1 MEETDAERQQRQT
14 RENFIAEV
22 KKKIDNHNQ
31 KTEDKTTTY
40 VKILGLLVDPI
51 NQAGLHSQEI
61 TDKLELYRT
70 SPPILQGL
78 RELYEIYGVLSKN
91 DKRWVINKF
100 GAQFYYQINELLM
113 GFGGSTAKKVENIA
127 AIRTFSNMPINLNGI
142 VEAGSVWL
150 SEPTNQK
157 DINKI
162 ILQAQKTGEEVTLHI
177 RFKPTGG
184 QVSI

>member
-1 MEETDAERQQRQT
+1 MFIYYQYYYTTMEETDAERQQRQT

-78 RELYEIYGVLSKN
+78 RELYEIYGALSKN
-91 DKRWVINKF
+91 D
-100 GAQFYYQINELLM
+100 
-113 GFGGSTAKKVENIA
+113 
-127 AIRTFSNMPINLNGI
+127 
-142 VEAGSVWL
+142 
-150 SEPTNQK
+150 
-157 DINKI
+157 
-162 ILQAQKTGEEVTLHI
+162 
-177 RFKPTGG
+177 
-184 QVSI
+184 